1 LFARHGGDKGIDG
14 ALASVGNRYGFNAA
28 AGQMFFKC
36 GFYPVAKLCGAC
48 AALERIGYNNYV
60 AYHLALPSICLAYDY
75 IWGVAGLSTKYLI
88 IKACGGI
95 MKENKCLHY
104 S

>member
-1 LFARHGGDKGIDG
+1 MPSPPSATGTVLTLQPVKCF
-14 ALASVGNRYGFNAA
+14 SNAA
-28 AGQMFFKC
+28 FIQSQSSAELAL
-36 GFYPVAKLCGAC
+36 P
-48 AALERIGYNNYV
+48 LERIGYNNYV